1 LKWNPALLH
10 GKRVEPVYGPLRRFN
25 KESDRE
31 MSEQGQCEKETESK
45 LKKFIAWH
53 IGFEE
58 WAKEM
63 GQKDQMLAH
72 IVLELAKRIDT
83 QEQRLILL
91 ENRVYKGDSSP
102 PCE

>member
-1 LKWNPALLH
+1 MPEK
-10 GKRVEPVYGPLRRFN
+10 
-25 KESDRE
+25 
-31 MSEQGQCEKETESK
+31 GQCEKETESK

-72 IVLELAKRIDT
+72 ILLELAKRLDK
-83 QEQRLILL
+83 QERRLILVEDRL
-91 ENRVYKGDSSP
+91 YKNG
-102 PCE
+102 CN

>member
-1 LKWNPALLH
+1 M
-10 GKRVEPVYGPLRRFN
+10 G
-25 KESDRE
+25 
-31 MSEQGQCEKETESK
+31 EQGQCERETESK

-72 IVLELAKRIDT
+72 VLLELAKRIDT

-91 ENRVYKGDSSP
+91 ENWGYKSGLPSR
-102 PCE
+102 CK